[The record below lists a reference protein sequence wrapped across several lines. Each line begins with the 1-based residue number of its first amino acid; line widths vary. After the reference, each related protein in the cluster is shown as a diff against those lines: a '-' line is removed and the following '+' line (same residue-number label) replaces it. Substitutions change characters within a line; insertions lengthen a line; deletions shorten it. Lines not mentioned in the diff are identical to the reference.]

1 MVEQQHAAVEV
12 WRAARTA
19 AGEEPAPDRV
29 TRVRGKIT
37 DPRAYLLV
45 ARHDDTVVG
54 MALAEPFRA
63 ANGFGTVQPHHGH
76 VSMVFVHPDSQGR
89 GVGRGLVERLIE
101 ESPWPHLSLWTK
113 GSLAPVR
120 TLRRLGFRASG
131 DTRGTRHGMAQRWE
145 RVGLEV

>member
-29 TRVRGKIT
+29 TRVRGKVT
-37 DPRAYLLV
+37 DPRAFLLV
-45 ARHDDTVVG
+45 ARQDDTVVG

-63 ANGFGTVQPHHGH
+63 ANGFGTVQPNHGH

-89 GVGRGLVERLIE
+89 GVGRELVERLIKE
-101 ESPWPHLSLWTK
+101 APWPHLSLWTK
-113 GSLAPVR
+113 GSHAPVR
-120 TLRRLGFRASG
+120 TLRGLGFRASG
-131 DTRGTRHGMAQRWE
+131 DQRGTRLGVSQRWE
-145 RVGLEV
+145 RAGVEA